1 MTFRSGR
8 SLRQQIEA
16 GLNGEADPLGPDGL
30 GLPDAPD
37 DAASDE
43 PEFQSGDTAEQPIRR
58 GKTPAAP
65 EMRGRR
71 GKERHVDEEVRAA
84 YEAAQSGRAAAARVV
99 AAVGSGPG
107 STARKL
113 PDLGVLPPLLHA
125 SGAFGTLR
133 ARLGSESG
141 PIAAGG
147 RHASLAAVPHGAKTF
162 LAAALTSGDVAPRG
176 HYDAAA
182 PGLLGI
188 ARPAAA
194 AAAVGATGSAS
205 ATAVTAATAA
215 TVAAGER
222 LCWVARDAEI
232 GDRVAEELQAWL
244 GDPDAVAILEPR
256 TSLAYE
262 RSELVRDETAAR
274 VAALSA
280 WRSGRARVLVAS
292 VQALLQH
299 TLDPEELP
307 AEPRRL
313 KVGARLHQDALLR
326 DLMALGYDPVVEVAG
341 RGEFA
346 RRGGLVDVF
355 PSAAPLP
362 IRIELFGDEIDS
374 MRIFDPT
381 DQRSLGPVQEVV
393 LLPASEFLVP
403 PAGLTEIRDRVER
416 LPGRAK
422 LPDRLVADL
431 TRFEEGIHAG
441 TGELGAHSGHVH
453 DVGAVARALETG
465 DAAEVWAGVLC
476 PATGLDHIPVGTL
489 LVLDEPGDI
498 ADAADFL
505 WRQAEERRAELI
517 AGGDLPA
524 TWPEAYLAP
533 RDWKSRLLRG
543 RTLEL
548 TWESEAAAPT
558 GGGTPMGDLFGWHE
572 PALPPAR
579 TARLAE
585 TVTGWTNDGDRVVL
599 ASDQA
604 PRLADIMAEQGLPTG
619 MVDRLTE
626 APRPGTRTLIGR
638 SLNGGFTGGPD
649 GLTFVTDRE
658 LFGSVRVRRPKALR
672 RVVPRDVLER
682 LTQGDLVVH
691 VDHGIARYERML
703 RRGTAGDERDYLELS
718 FSGTDKIFLPVEQIN
733 RISRYSG
740 GENPALSK
748 LGGAEWLRTK
758 QRVKRAVTDLAK
770 ELLEIYAARAAAPG
784 FAYSAD
790 TPWQQELEAS
800 FPYEETLDQLRAT
813 AEVKIDMEAGRPMDR
828 LVVGDVGYGKTEVAL
843 RGIFKAIQGGKQVAV
858 LVPTTVLVA
867 QHYTTF
873 SQRFAAFPITVRLL
887 SRFVP
892 AREQEDTIAG
902 LADGGVDL
910 VIGTH
915 RLLSKDVHFRDL
927 GMVVVDEEQRFGV
940 AAKERLKRLRREVD
954 VLTLSATPI
963 PRTLNLALAG
973 VRDLSLIETPPEDR
987 LPIQTRVAEASTG
1000 LVRDAILRE
1009 LDRGGQVFFVHNR
1022 VETIEAQAE
1031 QLRQLLPG
1039 VRIAVGHG
1047 QMPEGHLEKVMIG
1060 FAGGATEVLV
1070 CTTIIESGLDIPNAN
1085 TIIIDRA
1092 DTLGLAQ
1099 LYQLRGRVGRS
1110 ARRAYAYLLYRRREK
1125 LSDVARKRLQA
1136 IFNASELGAGF
1147 QIALS
1152 DLEIRGAGNIL
1163 GAEQHGHVAAVGF
1176 DLYTRL
1182 LAEAVEEQ
1190 KAEFENRPA
1199 VVERPGATVDLPVDA
1214 HLPDDYVLETAQKL
1228 ELYRRLGRVRT
1239 AGELAAFRQELV
1251 DRYGPLPAPVL
1262 KLLEVVE
1269 LRMAAETAGI
1279 VSISREEG
1287 ELVVRLG
1294 TLSRSSAMR
1303 ALASMGR
1310 DVVRFGTNQARIRL
1324 PRDPARSWS
1333 VAQNVVARLVPAAEE
1348 QRQGR
1353 ERAAAA
1359 QGAMDQAPR
1368 PFDR

>member
-1 MTFRSGR
+1 MSVRGGR
-8 SLRQQIEA
+8 PLRRQIEA
-16 GLNGEADPLGPDGL
+16 ALSGEADPLGADGL
-30 GLPDAPD
+30 GLPDTAAPAGSD
-37 DAASDE
+37 HGFADADEGAS
-43 PEFQSGDTAEQPIRR
+43 QPI
-58 GKTPAAP
+58 A
-65 EMRGRR
+65 RGRR
-71 GKERHVDEEVRAA
+71 GKERHVDQEIRVA
-84 YEAAQSGRAAAARVV
+84 YQAAQAARAAASRV
-99 AAVGSGPG
+99 ASASGSGSG
-107 STARKL
+107 STARRL
-113 PDLGVLPPLLHA
+113 PDLRVLPPLLHA
-125 SGAFGTLR
+125 SGAFATLR
-133 ARLGSESG
+133 ERLGAENAPLPG
-141 PIAAGG
+141 GG
-147 RHASLAAVPHGAKTF
+147 RHASLAAVPHGAKSF
-162 LAAALTSGDVAPRG
+162 LAAALALSDFAGRVET
-176 HYDAAA
+176 AAA
-182 PGLLGI
+182 GAPG
-188 ARPAAA
+188 AAGA
-194 AAAVGATGSAS
+194 SGKSDRSAGAV
-205 ATAVTAATAA
+205 V
-215 TVAAGER
+215 GER

-244 GDPDAVAILEPR
+244 GDPDAVSVLEPR
-256 TSLAYE
+256 TALAYE

-274 VAALSA
+274 VAALAA

-299 TLDPEELP
+299 TLDPEEVP

-313 KVGARLHQDALLR
+313 RAGARLHQDGLLHE
-326 DLMALGYDPVVEVAG
+326 LLALGYDPVLEVAG

-355 PSAAPLP
+355 PSASPLP

-374 MRIFDPT
+374 MRMFDPT
-381 DQRSLGPVQEVV
+381 DQRSLRAVDEVV

-403 PAGLTEIRDRVER
+403 PGGMAGIRARIAA
-416 LPGRAK
+416 LPGRLSK
-422 LPDRLVADL
+422 LPDRLAADL
-431 TRFEEGIHAG
+431 ARFEEGVRAG

-453 DVGAVARALETG
+453 DIAAAARALETG

-476 PATGLDHIPVGTL
+476 PATGLDHIPAGTL

-498 ADAADFL
+498 ADSADFL
-505 WRQAEERRAELI
+505 WRQAEERRAELV
-517 AGGDLPA
+517 AGGDLPEG
-524 TWPEAYLAP
+524 WPGAYLGP
-533 RDWKSRLLRG
+533 RDWKTRLLRG

-548 TWESEAAAPT
+548 TWESEAQSPT
-558 GGGTPMGDLFGWHE
+558 GGGTPIGDLFGWRE

-579 TARLAE
+579 TARLAQ
-585 TVTGWTNDGDRVVL
+585 TIAGWAGEGDRVVL

-604 PRLADIMAEQGLPTG
+604 PRLADLLTEQGLPTAV
-619 MVDRLTE
+619 VDRLSE
-626 APRPGTRTLIGR
+626 APARGSRVLIGR
-638 SLNGGFTGGPD
+638 SLNGGFAGGPD
-649 GLTFVTDRE
+649 GLVFVTDRE

-682 LTQGDLVVH
+682 LTPGDLVVH

-703 RRGTAGDERDYLELS
+703 RRGISGEERDYLELS
-718 FSGTDKIFLPVEQIN
+718 FAGTDKIFLPVEQIN

-770 ELLEIYAARAAAPG
+770 ELLEIYAARAGAPG
-784 FAYSAD
+784 FAYAED
-790 TPWQQELEAS
+790 TPWQSELEAS

-813 AEVKIDMEAGRPMDR
+813 ADVKLDMEAGRPMDR

-843 RGIFKAIQGGKQVAV
+843 RGVFKAIQGGKQVAV
-858 LVPTTVLVA
+858 LVPTTILAA
-867 QHYTTF
+867 QHHATF
-873 SQRFAAFPITVRLL
+873 SQRFAAFPMTVRLL
-887 SRFVP
+887 SRYVP
-892 AREQEDTIAG
+892 SREQEKTIEG
-902 LADGGVDL
+902 LASGSVDL

-915 RLLSKDVHFRDL
+915 RLLSKDVRFRDL
-927 GMVVVDEEQRFGV
+927 GMVIVDEEQRFGV
-940 AAKERLKRLRREVD
+940 AAKERLKKLRREVD

-1031 QLRQLLPG
+1031 QLRALLPG

-1047 QMPEGHLEKVMIG
+1047 QMPEGQLEKVMLA
-1060 FAGGATEVLV
+1060 FAGGATDVLV

-1085 TIIIDRA
+1085 TIVIDRA

-1110 ARRAYAYLLYRRREK
+1110 SRRAYAYLLYRRRET

-1190 KAEFENRPA
+1190 KAEFEGRPA
-1199 VVERPGATVDLPVDA
+1199 EIERPGAVVDLPVDA
-1214 HLPDDYVLETAQKL
+1214 HLPDSYVPETSQKL
-1228 ELYRRLGRVRT
+1228 DLYRRLGRVHT
-1239 AGELAAFRQELV
+1239 QGELAAFRQELL
-1251 DRYGPLPAPVL
+1251 DRFGPPPQPVL
-1262 KLLEVVE
+1262 RLLEVVE
-1269 LRMAAETAGI
+1269 LRMAAENAGI
-1279 VSISREEG
+1279 ASISREEG

-1294 TLSRSSAMR
+1294 TLSRAAAMR

-1324 PRDPARSWS
+1324 PRDAARSWS
-1333 VAQNVVARLVPAAEE
+1333 VAQSVVSRLLPAAEE
-1348 QRQGR
+1348 QQLQR
-1353 ERAAAA
+1353 ERAAAG
-1359 QGAMDQAPR
+1359 QSR
-1368 PFDR
+1368 SE